1 MDLLQLYQAY
11 QEGKEGQF
19 SAPGLIVN
27 AIIVRNT
34 GHDIPNA
41 DIQRLSPLGYEHI
54 NIMGRYS
61 FNTSK
66 EFENGSLRPLMNL
79 DDEVD

>member
-1 MDLLQLYQAY
+1 M
-11 QEGKEGQF
+11 
-19 SAPGLIVN
+19 SALGLIVN
-27 AIIVRNT
+27 AIVVWNTRYIEVAIDSLRET

-61 FNTSK
+61 FNISK
-66 EFENGSLRPLMNL
+66 EVENGSLRPLMTL
-79 DDEVD
+79 DDKED